1 MVRERD
7 KPGFT
12 APSNRED
19 QQRIAKNAPRPQEDE
34 GEGWGD
40 DDDDILPE

>member
-1 MVRERD
+1 VVRERD

-19 QQRIAKNAPRPQEDE
+19 
-34 GEGWGD
+34 
-40 DDDDILPE
+40 